1 MIVVWFSGNILET
14 CGAHVTCLSVV
25 ISRFFHSINWEEWVW
40 PINIILCNT
49 LTNTK
54 ICQNKSKVCLF
65 MVFFCFADR
74 KLINL
79 GVVSWCSVNYVI
91 EGNPTKILSKCLQK
105 YFSFSSSCFLLLII
119 NETVDTKYL
128 CRQDLQIR
136 VLENTQNN
144 ISHPKSLVINYIII

>member
-1 MIVVWFSGNILET
+1 MISK
-14 CGAHVTCLSVV
+14 
-25 ISRFFHSINWEEWVW
+25 FFHSINWEEWVW

-65 MVFFCFADR
+65 MIFFCFADR

-79 GVVSWCSVNYVI
+79 GVVSWCSVNYAI

-105 YFSFSSSCFLLLII
+105 CFSFSSSCFLLLII
-119 NETVDTKYL
+119 SETVDTKYL